1 MKLSVFFLLAAT
13 TAASA
18 ATKPV
23 PAQCTASVNSAYAA
37 FVAAHAGGEAHQDNL
52 MVCGRS
58 LGPAY
63 TQRAGRSGNTHHVL
77 ILSIPTA
84 NGSQTGQSMN
94 VEVDTNDTLDGIV
107 TANPGEQVYVYGQA
121 YIDPGT
127 HRRFGFTTTAGI
139 HEPHCATHRGADD
152 GWIVIAGHKYPE
164 HPCQN

>member
-1 MKLSVFFLLAAT
+1 MKPSIFLALLFAST
-13 TAASA
+13 VASA

-23 PAQCTASVNSAYAA
+23 PSQCTASVNTAYAA
-37 FVAAHAGGEAHQDNL
+37 FVSAHTGGEAHQDNL
-52 MVCGRS
+52 MLCGHS

-63 TQRAGRSGNTHHVL
+63 TQRAGRSGTTHHVL

-84 NGSQTGQSMN
+84 SGSMN

-107 TANPGEQVYVYGQA
+107 TANPGDLVYVYGQA

-152 GWIVIAGHKYPE
+152 GWIVIANHKYPE
-164 HPCQN
+164 HPCAN